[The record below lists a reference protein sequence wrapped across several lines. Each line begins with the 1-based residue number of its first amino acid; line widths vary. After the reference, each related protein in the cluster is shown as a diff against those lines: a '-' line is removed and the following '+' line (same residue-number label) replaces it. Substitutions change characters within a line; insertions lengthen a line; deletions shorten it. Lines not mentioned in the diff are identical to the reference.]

1 MIVSSVVPPRFEA
14 NSVTAYLAG
23 RFTYLSKEAW
33 AVLVDE
39 GKVKRN
45 GRRCTPSAPVYAKD
59 SIEVDIHVP
68 DPPHVNFDYHIIY
81 EDEWMMAVNKPPHLR
96 VHGRGKFVAAN
107 LITHLRQRH
116 NPPYPS
122 IDLVNRI
129 DADTS
134 GIVLLAK
141 DKESLRGLM
150 RQFQQQT
157 VKKEYWALVNGSPS
171 PANGRI
177 NTPIGK
183 VQGTKVPRF
192 GVMEDGGKTAVTN
205 YETIRR
211 WGKYTLLTLHPKS
224 GRTHQ
229 LRVHMAS
236 IGHPIVGDAL
246 YQMDDDDYLRW
257 RQEGKQPEWL
267 LLPRQALHCQQI
279 QILHPQTAVT
289 TLITA
294 PLPDDLQEFIAKLQ
308 GGN

>member
-1 MIVSSVVPPRFEA
+1 MIVSSVVPPAFEA
-14 NSVTAYLAG
+14 NSVTVYLAG

-33 AVLVDE
+33 AALVDE

-45 GRRCTPSAPVYAKD
+45 GRRCTLSTPVYAKD
-59 SIEVDIHVP
+59 NIEVDIHVP
-68 DPPHVNFDYHIIY
+68 DPPHVNFDYQIIY
-81 EDEWMMAVNKPPHLR
+81 EDEWMMAVNKPPRLR

-122 IDLVNRI
+122 INLVNRI

-141 DKESLRGLM
+141 DKGSLRGLM

-171 PANGRI
+171 PADGRI

-183 VQGTKVPRF
+183 VQGAKVPRF
-192 GVMEDGGKTAVTN
+192 GVMGDGGKTAVTD

-211 WGKYTLLTLHPKS
+211 WEKYTLLTLRPKS

-246 YQMDDDDYLRW
+246 YQMDDAEYLRW
-257 RQEGKQPEWL
+257 RQGGEPPDWL
-267 LLPRQALHCQQI
+267 HLPRQALHCQHI
-279 QILHPQTAVT
+279 EILHPQTAVA

-294 PLPDDLQEFIAKLQ
+294 PLPDDLQEFIAKLES
-308 GGN
+308 